1 MIFNAP
7 PGLFVEFKLASNR
20 DATEDKAVVR
30 MEGRD
35 FGSRGVKGGRLGH
48 GVSVEVVEE
57 ASLEDKR
64 DVGRW
69 RGGRVSVELAGSW
82 EIVRARNRRVFI
94 HKGSITA

>member
-1 MIFNAP
+1 MIFIAP

-48 GVSVEVVEE
+48 GVSVEVV
-57 ASLEDKR
+57 DKR
-64 DVGRW
+64 DEGRW
-69 RGGRVSVELAGSW
+69 RGGRVRVELAGSW

-94 HKGSITA
+94 HKGSTTA